1 MAQQGPEL
9 STAHNNWWEVQPNP
23 FSWTAITQCR
33 SDATAAASFA
43 DASSHSAL
51 SMDSSSAD
59 VSGEPAE
66 NRHMWSHVLL
76 LDVEDAGEVDDGEN
90 FIEVLSSRRLTACA
104 NSKKMDSCRELHP
117 SSLHSLGSSTMLPD
131 FASNC
136 SIAPPSNPQLVHHLA
151 PSTCNNYFSASMLI
165 DHLASDTSHVK
176 HEIPVSPPFTGDVV
190 VGESSRSYYEHN
202 VKLRSHQTGLN
213 HDFSGGMAEASWSHR
228 RSPSYQVPFGGCLS
242 KQASME
248 LPASKPRVKGS
259 DLCCGN
265 KQAYERSSIRGNCRN
280 TGTVE
285 GKKKRSDGESAE
297 TLLKKSK
304 YDSSMVSS
312 NKLQVPKAKMAAE
325 RISALQQIVSP
336 FGKTDQA
343 SVLMETIFCI
353 RSLQEQIQLL
363 SDPFMKSGDRK
374 DQNSWGE
381 LERKVKAQAEVDLR
395 SKGLCLVPISSI
407 LQVHR
412 DNSRP
417 EYWMPTYRSFYKLE
431 PSCVVDL

>member
-228 RSPSYQVPFGGCLS
+228 RSPSYQ
-242 KQASME
+242 
-248 LPASKPRVKGS
+248 
-259 DLCCGN
+259 
-265 KQAYERSSIRGNCRN
+265 IRGNCRN

-312 NKLQVPKAKMAAE
+312 NKQMYFYMICICPLQ
-325 RISALQQIVSP
+325 
-336 FGKTDQA
+336 
-343 SVLMETIFCI
+343 
-353 RSLQEQIQLL
+353 
-363 SDPFMKSGDRK
+363 

>member
-1 MAQQGPEL
+1 MAQQGLEL
-9 STAHNNWWEVQPNP
+9 STVPNDRWEIHPNP
-23 FSWTAITQCR
+23 FSRTAITQCC
-33 SDATAAASFA
+33 SNAAAAASFA

-51 SMDSSSAD
+51 SMDSSSGD

-76 LDVEDAGEVDDGEN
+76 RCRCCRDVEDAGEVDDGES
-90 FIEVLSSRRLTACA
+90 FLEVLSSRRLTADVFEPACA

-117 SSLHSLGSSTMLPD
+117 FSLHSLGSIMQPD
-131 FASNC
+131 FANNWSL
-136 SIAPPSNPQLVHHLA
+136 APSNPQLEHHLA
-151 PSTCNNYFSASMLI
+151 PSTCNGYISASMLI
-165 DHLASDTSHVK
+165 DHLASDTSHVT
-176 HEIPVSPPFTGDVV
+176 HEIPVSPSFTVDAV
-190 VGESSRSYYEHN
+190 VGESSRSYYDHN
-202 VKLRSHQTGLN
+202 VKPRSHQTGLN
-213 HDFSGGMAEASWSHR
+213 HEFCGGMAEASWFNR
-228 RSPSYQVPFGGCLS
+228 RSPSDQVPFGGCLG
-242 KQASME
+242 KQAGME

-265 KQAYERSSIRGNCRN
+265 KQAYERSSIRGNSRN

-285 GKKKRSDGESAE
+285 GKKQRSDEESTE

-304 YDSSMVSS
+304 YDSSMVSPA
-312 NKLQVPKAKMAAE
+312 KVPKARMAAE

-353 RSLQEQIQLL
+353 KSLQEQVQLL
-363 SDPFMKSGDRK
+363 SDPYMKSSASK
-374 DQNSWGE
+374 DHNSWGQ
-381 LERKVKAQAEVDLR
+381 LERKVKAQAKVDLR

-407 LQVHR
+407 SQDHT

-417 EYWMPTYRSFYKLE
+417 DYWMPTYRSCFY
-431 PSCVVDL
+431 

>member
-76 LDVEDAGEVDDGEN
+76 LFGCCRDVEDAGEVDDGEN

-228 RSPSYQVPFGGCLS
+228 RSPSYQ
-242 KQASME
+242 
-248 LPASKPRVKGS
+248 
-259 DLCCGN
+259 
-265 KQAYERSSIRGNCRN
+265 IRGNCRN

-312 NKLQVPKAKMAAE
+312 NKL
-325 RISALQQIVSP
+325 
-336 FGKTDQA
+336 
-343 SVLMETIFCI
+343 
-353 RSLQEQIQLL
+353 L

-374 DQNSWGE
+374 V
-381 LERKVKAQAEVDLR
+381 LKDLSLSIAYS
-395 SKGLCLVPISSI
+395 SKYTS
-407 LQVHR
+407 
-412 DNSRP
+412 
-417 EYWMPTYRSFYKLE
+417 T
-431 PSCVVDL
+431 